1 MSEQDPQPP
10 HEELPSK
17 SQAKREMRELQ
28 VMADRLGQL
37 PEQQIANLPASEAFR
52 HSLRELRDLTHREA
66 RRRHLLHLGR
76 RLLEEDIEALQ
87 RELDS
92 QSPGSP
98 ENTRRL
104 HICERWRERLL
115 TEGRTALTAFVEAYP
130 DVDVQHLRHLI
141 RNASRESGDNTQD
154 QSARRLYRFIREQVD
169 HVERHHNSG
178 AM

>member
-1 MSEQDPQPP
+1 MNEQDPANPQDD
-10 HEELPSK
+10 LPSK

-28 VMADRLGQL
+28 TMADELGQL
-37 PEQQIANLPASEAFR
+37 PEQQLANLPASEAFR
-52 HSLRELRDLTHREA
+52 QSLRELRNLTHREA

-92 QSPGSP
+92 QSPGSA
-98 ENTRRL
+98 ESTRRL
-104 HICERWRERLL
+104 HISERWRERLL
-115 TEGRTALTAFVEAYP
+115 NEGKTALTAFVKAFP

-141 RNASRESGDNTQD
+141 RNASGEASNNTQD

-169 HVERHHNSG
+169 YMERRHNSD